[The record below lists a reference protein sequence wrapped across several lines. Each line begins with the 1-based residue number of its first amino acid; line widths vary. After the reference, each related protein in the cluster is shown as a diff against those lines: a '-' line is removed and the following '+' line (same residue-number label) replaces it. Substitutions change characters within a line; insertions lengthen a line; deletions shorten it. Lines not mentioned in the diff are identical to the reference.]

1 MANRRANAARKEL
14 RPWQSA
20 NTDSREKIYVQIG
33 KSLFESKAFHDL
45 SKSARLTYLCMVSAA
60 GFDEVF
66 NFPQASMVKRFD
78 LCPRSVRRDIDEL
91 VKAGF
96 ITKQSGKVT
105 REPNIYRFSYEWK
118 TKAQPPSGER
128 PP

>member
-1 MANRRANAARKEL
+1 MPRKSKNARREL

-20 NTDSREKIYVQIG
+20 NTDNREKIYVQVG
-33 KSLFESKAFHDL
+33 LSLYESTAFHDL

-66 NFPQASMVKRFD
+66 NFPQAGMVKRFG
-78 LCPRSVRRDIDEL
+78 LSPRSVRRDIDEL

-118 TKAQPPSGER
+118 TKAQPSRGER